1 MNMFRRTDR
10 ATLAGLTIAFLGLLA
25 GMRFEGIQLYEVT
38 QISAAL
44 IVFCGTLGAV
54 LMSTPSPQ
62 CKKALRLL
70 PSMFWHGSTEPE
82 TNTCDLVLKYAR
94 AARSRGLTSLEKEV
108 ESITI
113 PFFRKGMRLAV
124 DGVDSKTIRD
134 ILEADLAGT
143 TAESEAAAT
152 LYEAAAGYAPT
163 FGIAG
168 AAIGLVQVM
177 KHLDNIEQ
185 VGSGVAAA
193 FVATIYGIL
202 LANLVLLPIASKI
215 RARSEA
221 QVIIYRSFLEGVLQ
235 IAAGS
240 NPMLIQQRLEPLTPS
255 RNDTSKPAGW
265 QAVSAEA
272 HS

>member
-25 GMRFEGIQLYEVT
+25 GMRLEGIQLYEVT

-54 LMSTPSPQ
+54 LMSAPSLQ

-70 PSMFWHGSTEPE
+70 PSMFWHGSTE
-82 TNTCDLVLKYAR
+82 TAANTCDLVLKYAR
-94 AARSRGLTSLEKEV
+94 AARSRSLVSLEKEV

-124 DGVDSKTIRD
+124 DGVDSHTIKD
-134 ILEADLAGT
+134 ILETDIAGT

-221 QVIIYRSFLEGVLQ
+221 QITVYRSLLEGVLQ

-240 NPMLIQQRLEPLTPS
+240 NPTLIQQRLEPLTQT
-255 RNDTSKPAGW
+255 RNETSKPAEW
-265 QAVSAEA
+265 QPLSAEA